1 MNPWLIRLI
10 VLGIA
15 YVVGKELFISDEKFE
30 ITDDSNCD
38 DLFKKFNQTINIHPD
53 KVANL
58 RSAHNT
64 IRSKVSTYFEKYTNL
79 PIPNFYIQGS
89 YKMGTVIENRSTI
102 CDVDLGVFFP
112 QHPKMN
118 IETIQ
123 NHIKKALIGH
133 TSKGV
138 MVKTNCVRLKYARD
152 FHIDLPVYFID
163 GYSGK
168 TYFGSRGRKWEHS
181 EPKAFIK
188 WFKKETNNKPQLIR
202 IIRYLKA
209 WSNYTK
215 TKTGKKFPSGLALTL
230 WAVRNYKKNN
240 RDDVAFFNTS
250 SAIME
255 YLHNNK
261 TWNAIMPVAPGDDVM
276 HRLSSSQKKAFYNEI
291 GEMVSLAADAV
302 SAPNNTKAIA
312 KWQKIFGY
320 RFKAV
325 TLFKEDQI

>member
-10 VLGIA
+10 ALGIA
-15 YVVGKELFISDEKFE
+15 YVIGKEVFESDEKFK
-30 ITDDSNCD
+30 ITGSSNCD
-38 DLFKKFNQTINIHPD
+38 DLFKKFNQTITIHPD
-53 KVANL
+53 KVTNL

-118 IETIQ
+118 VETIQ
-123 NHIKKALIGH
+123 NHIKKALKGH

-138 MVKTNCVRLKYARD
+138 TIKTNCVRLNYVRD
-152 FHIDLPVYFID
+152 FHIDLPIYYID

-168 TYFGSRGRKWEHS
+168 TYFGSRGYEWEHS
-181 EPKAFIK
+181 EPKAFIE
-188 WFKKETNNKPQLIR
+188 WFQKKTRNKPQLIR

-209 WSNYTK
+209 WSDHTK
-215 TKTGKKFPSGLALTL
+215 SKTGKKFPSGLALTL
-230 WAVRNYKKNN
+230 WAIQCYEKNG

-250 SAIME
+250 TAVME
-255 YLHNNK
+255 HLDNKK
-261 TWNAIMPVAPGDDVM
+261 TWNAIMPVPPSDDVL
-276 HRLSSSQKKAFYNEI
+276 HRLTQSQKDAFYEEI

-302 SAPNNTKAIA
+302 SAPNKLKATTK
-312 KWQKIFGY
+312 WRKIFGN
-320 RFKAV
+320 RF
-325 TLFKEDQI
+325 